1 MTSAAT
7 PAFQL
12 MPRAAA
18 QPASRNGSTAG
29 SRMLCSCRRQGTRK
43 ARAISKSWLSALRR
57 PASTLVYRMGKTIR
71 NEMNSGS
78 ADVRIQISAR
88 MMNDATGTAL
98 MAST

>member
-1 MTSAAT
+1 M
-7 PAFQL
+7 
-12 MPRAAA
+12 
-18 QPASRNGSTAG
+18 
-29 SRMLCSCRRQGTRK
+29 
-43 ARAISKSWLSALRR
+43 
-57 PASTLVYRMGKTIR
+57 VYRMGKTIR